1 MTFEWLLPLLF
12 GLMLLVDGVVRAQSS
27 FALAKRKG
35 QKWWVVLLLSIVS
48 LLCGALLACSQLLNN
63 RNVDLLLLSGIF
75 LLAEG
80 ILNLCCTI
88 YIAME
93 FHALDRLDAAKAEM
107 ETAAA
112 PEPSPETP
120 SPAPAEPAAEESA
133 ETDLPDVPAP
143 ELTTEPLEPDQE
155 PTADAAT

>member
-1 MTFEWLLPLLF
+1 M
-12 GLMLLVDGVVRAQSS
+12 
-27 FALAKRKG
+27 
-35 QKWWVVLLLSIVS
+35 
-48 LLCGALLACSQLLNN
+48 
-63 RNVDLLLLSGIF
+63 LLSGIF

-112 PEPSPETP
+112 PEPFPE
-120 SPAPAEPAAEESA
+120 APP
-133 ETDLPDVPAP
+133 LPR
-143 ELTTEPLEPDQE
+143 LNPLQKNLPKRTCPMCQ
-155 PTADAAT
+155 PRS

>member
-1 MTFEWLLPLLF
+1 MV
-12 GLMLLVDGVVRAQSS
+12 GGAAAQHC
-27 FALAKRKG
+27 FCCCA
-35 QKWWVVLLLSIVS
+35 
-48 LLCGALLACSQLLNN
+48 GALLACSQLLNN
-63 RNVDLLLLSGIF
+63 RNVDLLLLSGTF

-112 PEPSPETP
+112 PDHPPKFP
-120 SPAPAEPAAEESA
+120 PCPG
-133 ETDLPDVPAP
+133 
-143 ELTTEPLEPDQE
+143 
-155 PTADAAT
+155 

>member
-1 MTFEWLLPLLF
+1 MEKYDLI
-12 GLMLLVDGVVRAQSS
+12 
-27 FALAKRKG
+27 
-35 QKWWVVLLLSIVS
+35 IV
-48 LLCGALLACSQLLNN
+48 GAGPA
-63 RNVDLLLLSGIF
+63 GIF

-112 PEPSPETP
+112 PEPSPEAP
-120 SPAPAEPAAEESA
+120 SPAPAEPAAEEST

-143 ELTTEPLEPDQE
+143 ELTTEPPEPDQE